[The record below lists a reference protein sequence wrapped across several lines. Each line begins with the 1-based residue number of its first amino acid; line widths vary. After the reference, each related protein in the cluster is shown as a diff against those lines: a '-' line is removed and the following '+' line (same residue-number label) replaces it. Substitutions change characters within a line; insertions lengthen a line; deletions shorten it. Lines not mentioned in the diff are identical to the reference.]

1 MKNSFEI
8 PTSHAVAS
16 QEARRFIESLPPD
29 FAQTQL
35 DALDKAVAG
44 NSAKLNA
51 VREGRKTPTEVRDD
65 LYMLEIR
72 KKFGETDSKIRLY
85 LPKNPEG
92 DMAVVVY
99 YHGGGWCIN
108 SVESCARICQ
118 DIAEKDNAIV
128 ISPDYRLAPEHPFPA
143 ANLDAIE
150 TLDWALA
157 NAEKFGG
164 NPRRIFTAGDSAGG
178 HLAAVAALSRPKAV
192 RGAIL
197 IYPALDLTEK
207 KRPSRELFAKGFC
220 LNGDLMDKFT
230 AAYVPSAEQRATPE
244 ASPIFADKTDFPDAL
259 VISSQCDILRDEAE
273 EFARELDA
281 AKRSVRYVCV
291 EGATHLFITQKG
303 MDKAYARAL
312 AEISDFIDSAQ

>member
-1 MKNSFEI
+1 MKNTFEI

-29 FAQTQL
+29 FAQAQL
-35 DALDKAVAG
+35 DALGKAVAG

-164 NPRRIFTAGDSAGG
+164 NPRKIFTAGDSAGG
-178 HLAAVAALSRPKAV
+178 QLAAVAALARPKAV

-303 MDKAYARAL
+303 MDKAYARAA